1 VTKQL
6 PFTQQAVRR
15 AIAAA
20 RKEGLHV
27 LMIRPDGSVVVGEHP
42 VPIGEIIPAAP
53 ASDDEAEHARW
64 VGQLKT

>member
-27 LMIRPDGSVVVGEHP
+27 LMIRPDGSVVVGET
-42 VPIGEIIPAAP
+42 PIKISDVAP
-53 ASDDEAEHARW
+53 TAPTATDDADSVWDNVKA
-64 VGQLKT
+64 

>member
-1 VTKQL
+1 MTKQL

-27 LMIRPDGSVVVGEHP
+27 LMIRPDGSVVVGET
-42 VPIGEIIPAAP
+42 PIKISDVTPTAPAAT
-53 ASDDEAEHARW
+53 DDADSVWDHY
-64 VGQLKT
+64 KT

>member
-1 VTKQL
+1 MTKQL

-27 LMIRPDGSVVVGEHP
+27 LMIRPDGSVVVGETP
-42 VPIGEIIPAAP
+42 VKISDVAP
-53 ASDDEAEHARW
+53 TAPETTDGADSVWDPY
-64 VGQLKT
+64 KT

>member
-27 LMIRPDGSVVVGEHP
+27 LMIRPDGSVVVGETP
-42 VPIGEIIPAAP
+42 VKISDVAP
-53 ASDDEAEHARW
+53 TAPTTTDDADSVW
-64 VGQLKT
+64 DTVKT